1 MKTPPSDQWQHY
13 ALYKRVKDAIY
24 SIPIYFSTET
34 NISGIMVADIFTLN
48 TALSATIEDQVVATL
63 NRMREI
69 WDPDNEYPQYSF
81 IRRSQS
87 FPDVVFAST
96 NPDDEEQIIMGI
108 ELKGW
113 YVLAKEGEPS
123 FRYTV
128 TSSACNPQDLIV
140 VVPWVLSNVVTGSP
154 KIYKP
159 YVELAK
165 YAAEYRNY
173 HWKYKRTTTSNTEIR
188 SPEGVTP
195 YPPPKT
201 FSSDKPISDS
211 GGNFGRFAR
220 TGIMDEYIKDLLEER
235 MLGIEALHWLTFIK
249 IFAEQKSKEDIEREL
264 DQLREKI
271 PSINPDNE
279 TAINDINAIIR
290 TVERYIETL

>member
-1 MKTPPSDQWQHY
+1 
-13 ALYKRVKDAIY
+13 LYKRVTDAIY

-69 WDPDNEYPQYSF
+69 WDPDNKYPQYSF

-87 FPDVVFAST
+87 FPDVVFASNT
-96 NPDDEEQIIMGI
+96 PSDEEKIIMGI

-123 FRYTV
+123 FRYAV
-128 TSSACNPQDLIV
+128 TPSACSPQDLVV

-154 KIYKP
+154 KIYRP

-173 HWKYKRTTTSNTEIR
+173 HWKYKRTAKSGTEIV
-188 SPEGVTP
+188 SPAGVTP

-201 FSSDKPISDS
+201 LSSDKPVSDS

-220 TGIMDEYIKDLLEER
+220 TGIMDDYIKELLEER
-235 MLGIEALHWLTFIK
+235 MLGIEARNWLTFIK

-264 DQLREKI
+264 HLLKEKI
-271 PSINPDNE
+271 PPTNPENE
-279 TAINDINAIIR
+279 AAIKDIKAIIR
-290 TVERYIETL
+290 TVERYIDTL